1 MLLFILCL
9 FLLIIIIFLQL
20 FTKNKDIFKNNPIN
34 DNFTIV
40 ICNYNRPF
48 NLDKSIPILQ
58 NVVPNAEIII
68 SHGNP
73 DTFKNYNN
81 CVNIKQYEINN
92 IYGAT
97 QRFFSAINS
106 KYDKIL
112 FLDDDVIPSK
122 NLIKKLLNHQ
132 NIDSLSISGP
142 IIRLCNKHGYRRR
155 FLHKYNIILTPILMT
170 NKKILQNYLNNFN
183 KYSNF
188 LKDSKGNC
196 EDLSFNHNFI
206 INYKKQPVHISGKF
220 KYLNTKNGYSSK
232 NNHYKIRNNFCKLF
246 F

>member
-1 MLLFILCL
+1 MLLFIIC
-9 FLLIIIIFLQL
+9 LLILILISIIFIQL
-20 FTKNKDIFKNNPIN
+20 FSKKNSFKNISLN
-34 DNFTIV
+34 DYFTIV

-48 NLDKSIPILQ
+48 NLDISIPILQ
-58 NVVPNAEIII
+58 KIVPNAEIII

-73 DTFKNYNN
+73 NTFKNYHN
-81 CVNIKQYEINN
+81 CVNIKEFDNT
-92 IYGAT
+92 YGAT
-97 QRFFSAINS
+97 SRFFSALHAS
-106 KYDKIL
+106 YDKIL
-112 FLDDDVIPSK
+112 FLDDDVVPSK

-142 IIRLCNKHGYRRR
+142 ITRLCNKNGYIIL
-155 FLHKYNIILTPILMT
+155 FLNKYNIILTPILMT
-170 NKKILQNYLNNFN
+170 NKKILQNYLNNFK

-206 INYKKQPVHISGKF
+206 INYKKQPVHIKGEF
-220 KYLNTKNGYSSK
+220 KYLNTKKGYSNKK
-232 NNHYKIRNNFCKLF
+232 NHLKIRNNFCKLF